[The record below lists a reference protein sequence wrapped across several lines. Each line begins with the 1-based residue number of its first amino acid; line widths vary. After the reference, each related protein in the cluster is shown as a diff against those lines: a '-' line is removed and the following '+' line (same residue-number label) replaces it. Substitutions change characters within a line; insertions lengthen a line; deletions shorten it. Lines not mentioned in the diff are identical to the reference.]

1 MPTIRIKRNPNFR
14 HFWNIT
20 DTETQNVTEVE
31 GRTTAVKIAMRMA
44 VKIGERKFIEETKQ
58 GFELRHVT

>member
-1 MPTIRIKRNPNFR
+1 MPTIRIKRNPNFKR
-14 HFWNIT
+14 FWNIT

-44 VKIGERKFIEETKQ
+44 VQIGERKFIEETKL